1 VYDSR
6 WIYFDDAVAKDQPV
20 YRISVPD
27 GRLEE
32 VAGLGSVQPPD
43 ALDFRFA
50 GLAPEDIPLIN
61 ARISTANIYSM
72 SLDKK

>member
-1 VYDSR
+1 
-6 WIYFDDAVAKDQPV
+6 
-20 YRISVPD
+20 
-27 GRLEE
+27 
-32 VAGLGSVQPPD
+32 LGSVQPPD